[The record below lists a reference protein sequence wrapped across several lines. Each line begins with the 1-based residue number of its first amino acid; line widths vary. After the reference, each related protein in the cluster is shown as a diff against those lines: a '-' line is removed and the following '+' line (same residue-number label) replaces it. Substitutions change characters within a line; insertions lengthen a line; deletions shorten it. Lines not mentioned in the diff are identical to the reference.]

1 MIGASLIPIS
11 PDEAWVAARAL
22 DDGVYL
28 FPLSG
33 GAPKR
38 LPGTDAGDW
47 PIRWS
52 ADGKYVYV
60 FRRGQLPCDVFRV
73 DAAIGRRD
81 RVATFKPP
89 EAPGLASINR
99 ALITPD
105 GQSWA
110 YSYQRTLSD
119 LFVVEKIK

>member
-1 MIGASLIPIS
+1 M
-11 PDEAWVAARAL
+11 
-22 DDGVYL
+22 YL

-38 LPGTDAGDW
+38 LPGTDSGDW
-47 PIRWS
+47 PIRWT
-52 ADGKYVYV
+52 ADGKGIYVY
-60 FRRGQLPCDVFRV
+60 RRGQLPADVFRV
-73 DAAIGRRD
+73 DVATGRKD
-81 RVATFKPP
+81 LVTTFKPP

-105 GQSWA
+105 GRSWA

-119 LFVVEKIK
+119 LFEVEKFH